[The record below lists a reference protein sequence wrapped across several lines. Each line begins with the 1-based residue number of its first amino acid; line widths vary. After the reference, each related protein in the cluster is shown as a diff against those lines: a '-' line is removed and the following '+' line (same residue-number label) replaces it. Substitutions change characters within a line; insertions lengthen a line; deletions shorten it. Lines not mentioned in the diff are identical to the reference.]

1 MNVRTVV
8 KKTLSVGCSCYVG
21 CVFPPAPH
29 STGPVWCPD
38 LWAAGSHPLPGGL
51 QEQTQALH
59 GQEDGPLLLLL
70 GEIKVRRLESKSL
83 SHCDSGTAVAGL
95 EYHPPAK

>member
-1 MNVRTVV
+1 MLLR
-8 KKTLSVGCSCYVG
+8 KLSLSVSCYVG
-21 CVFPPAPH
+21 SVFPAAPH
-29 STGPVWCPD
+29 PSCLVWCPD
-38 LWAAGSHPLPGGL
+38 LWPTGSHPLPGGL

-70 GEIKVRRLESKSL
+70 GEIKVRRLESKLL
-83 SHCDSGTAVAGL
+83 SHCQTVTAVVGL